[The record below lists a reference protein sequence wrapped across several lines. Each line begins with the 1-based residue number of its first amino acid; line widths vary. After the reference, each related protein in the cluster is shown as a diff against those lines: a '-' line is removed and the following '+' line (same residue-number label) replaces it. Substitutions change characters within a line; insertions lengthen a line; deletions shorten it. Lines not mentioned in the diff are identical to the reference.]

1 MSSGLPFRFNK
12 MGRYF
17 EGAVEIDIMAISKD
31 REKILLGECKFKN
44 TPFDLREFNA
54 LKAKPINSSAEIY
67 YYLFSKSGFT
77 DDVQALACETVRLIS
92 LERLLETR

>member
-1 MSSGLPFRFNK
+1 

-17 EGAVEIDIMAISKD
+17 DGTVEIDIMATSKD
-31 REKILLGECKFKN
+31 KKQIILGECKFKN

-54 LKAKPINSSAEIY
+54 LKAKLTNSNVEIY

-77 DDVQALACETVRLIS
+77 DDLRRQESDNTKLINIDN
-92 LERLLETR
+92 LF